1 MGTNP
6 DQYGVGVIYSLCDI
20 AVGGSFGGNN
30 YTRNLYPY
38 AGGQGNCG
46 TDTHYWGAGYFN
58 YLMPGGTT
66 RAIGQ
71 QNNHW
76 GIIWVDYVR
85 YDENSQSFDALDDL
99 ALVKN
104 YSTKIV
110 KESDGNGGEIDVE
123 VIDIKESLPHLL
135 DGNGMRSP
143 ARDIGYLLGCA
154 KFTAKEIDRL
164 KQEIADLKAQ
174 LAS

>member
-1 MGTNP
+1 M
-6 DQYGVGVIYSLCDI
+6 L
-20 AVGGSFGGNN
+20 AVKAIVV
-30 YTRNLYPY
+30 L
-38 AGGQGNCG
+38 
-46 TDTHYWGAGYFN
+46 THTIGA
-58 YLMPGGTT
+58 GGTT